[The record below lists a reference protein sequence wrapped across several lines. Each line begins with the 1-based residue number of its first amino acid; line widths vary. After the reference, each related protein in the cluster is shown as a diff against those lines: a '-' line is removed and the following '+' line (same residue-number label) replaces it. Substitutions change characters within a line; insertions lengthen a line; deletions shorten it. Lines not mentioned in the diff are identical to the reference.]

1 MSAQLLDK
9 QAQAMVRLMPEGEVG
24 LPKVADQLH
33 LLVRTLPRRL
43 EARQSSWRELL
54 DRTREQL
61 AGHYLLDP
69 TLTLGDIA
77 LLPGFSE
84 QSAFNRAYR
93 RWTGTTPVRARC
105 DQRLRL

>member
-69 TLTLGDIA
+69 SRVPLIA
-77 LLPGFSE
+77 PIAAGPAQHQCGRGATSD
-84 QSAFNRAYR
+84 
-93 RWTGTTPVRARC
+93 C
-105 DQRLRL
+105 DFK